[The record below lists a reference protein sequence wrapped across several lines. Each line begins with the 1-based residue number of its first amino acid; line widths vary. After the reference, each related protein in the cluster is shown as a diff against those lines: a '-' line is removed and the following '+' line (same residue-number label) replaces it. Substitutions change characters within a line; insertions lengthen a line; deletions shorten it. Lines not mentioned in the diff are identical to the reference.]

1 MANNLPDTDFD
12 TIIGNLKQAVNDAQT
27 RQTGNNDFHTTELL
41 PALQNIN
48 AQIDEI
54 AKKIA
59 AYTQKMK
66 EMEATI
72 GANVQQLN
80 EKETNIA
87 SLQQEKAAINQELST
102 IQNEL
107 QTNNAKLDNLE
118 QESLNNDAVYTE
130 QLKNLR
136 KQLESE
142 KQDLANASDA
152 EKQALANQIA
162 MTENDLETTKQKH
175 DAKKTQLEQSISEL
189 TGERD
194 NLVNELQQTKDE
206 SDGIS
211 RQLQGEQVNSA
222 NLQTTIASLNN
233 QLQLARAAMIEA
245 TETLNSIEQARDPDE
260 IRRLIDA
267 INARIGDINAI
278 LDINSEQEF
287 FDANEGPGLPDD
299 TPIKLQYNSN
309 DMNYEKETT
318 WGKLKD
324 KLLNFNSYSKK
335 FIEKEINTGNLE
347 KMLNEIKQEDQVEG
361 FLNFI
366 RFKTR
371 QGLVDGII
379 GSIQSGGRKGIKT
392 RKTRKVRKTRKGR
405 KTRKVRKQKG
415 GYRYNDRTKRKSL
428 TTTTSSKRRR
438 TRRTTSF

>member
-1 MANNLPDTDFD
+1 MANNLLDPDFD
-12 TIIGNLKQAVNDAQT
+12 IIIRNLKQAVNDAKI
-27 RQTGNNDFHTTELL
+27 RQTGNNDFHTKELL

-48 AQIDEI
+48 VQIDEI

-59 AYTQKMK
+59 EYKQKLTQ
-66 EMEATI
+66 MEATI

-87 SLQQEKAAINQELST
+87 SLQQEKAAISQDLST

-107 QTNNAKLDNLE
+107 QANNAKLNNLE
-118 QESLNNDAVYTE
+118 QESRNNDAVYTE

-152 EKQALANQIA
+152 EKQALANQIV
-162 MTENDLETTKQKH
+162 MTENDLKATKQQH
-175 DAKKTQLEQSISEL
+175 DAKKTQLEQSINEL

-194 NLVNELQQTKDE
+194 NLTDELQQTKAE
-206 SDGIS
+206 SAVIS
-211 RQLQGEQVNSA
+211 RQLQGEQVNSE
-222 NLQTTIASLNN
+222 NLQTTIERLNN

-260 IRRLIDA
+260 IRRLIGA
-267 INARIGDINAI
+267 INARIGDINTI

-287 FDANEGPGLPDD
+287 FDASEGPGLPDN
-299 TPIKLQYNSN
+299 TQIVR
-309 DMNYEKETT
+309 NY
-318 WGKLKD
+318 
-324 KLLNFNSYSKK
+324 
-335 FIEKEINTGNLE
+335 
-347 KMLNEIKQEDQVEG
+347 
-361 FLNFI
+361 
-366 RFKTR
+366 R
-371 QGLVDGII
+371 QGGINGI
-379 GSIQSGGRKGIKT
+379 NREKTIPLGAIKKKIRDFPSDKIDKNQIINALNNAQDVASVTDILNSIPDNILADMLASIKGGRKG
-392 RKTRKVRKTRKGR
+392 RKTRKVRKTRKI
-405 KTRKVRKQKG
+405 RKQKG
-415 GYRYNDRTKRKSL
+415 GYRYSDRTKRKSL